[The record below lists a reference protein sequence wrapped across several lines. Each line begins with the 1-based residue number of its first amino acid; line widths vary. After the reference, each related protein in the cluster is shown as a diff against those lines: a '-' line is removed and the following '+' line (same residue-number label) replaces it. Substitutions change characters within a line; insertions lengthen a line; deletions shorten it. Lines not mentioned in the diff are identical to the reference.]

1 MFCSACGHEVEKS
14 YGFCPNCGKK
24 LTNNGNLADNAINI
38 VTNIFNSAPKQEPK
52 KALEKLVLE
61 FAKADEDEDL
71 DMYETTQKKI
81 SLLDSFYVKNSAD
94 DIKEFISFALS
105 KVDAKAYRPLSQDKL
120 QKELN
125 NALLKKAKYA
135 ISLLPEGNFFNKLR
149 PQMKKDYDETLGEVR
164 KNKRIRRL
172 KLTFIGFVLLAIGS
186 SFQK

>member
-1 MFCSACGHEVEKS
+1 M
-14 YGFCPNCGKK
+14 
-24 LTNNGNLADNAINI
+24 
-38 VTNIFNSAPKQEPK
+38 
-52 KALEKLVLE
+52 EKLALE
-61 FAKADEDEDL
+61 FAKADEDESL

-135 ISLLPEGNFFNKLR
+135 ISLLPEGNFLNKLR
-149 PQMKKDYDETLGEVR
+149 PQMKRDYDETIDEVR

-172 KLTFIGFVLLAIGS
+172 KLTFIGFVLLVIAS

>member
-52 KALEKLVLE
+52 KALEKLALE
-61 FAKADEDEDL
+61 FAQADEDESL
-71 DMYETTQKKI
+71 DMYETTQRKI

-135 ISLLPEGNFFNKLR
+135 ISLLPEENFLNKLR
-149 PQMKKDYDETLGEVR
+149 PQMKRDYDETIDEVR

-186 SFQK
+186 SLQK

>member
-52 KALEKLVLE
+52 KALEKLALE
-61 FAKADEDEDL
+61 FAKADEDESL

-135 ISLLPEGNFFNKLR
+135 ISLLPEGNFLNKLR
-149 PQMKKDYDETLGEVR
+149 PQMKRDYDETIDEVR

-172 KLTFIGFVLLAIGS
+172 KLTFIGFVLLVIAS

>member
-1 MFCSACGHEVEKS
+1 MFCSACGHEVEES
-14 YGFCPNCGKK
+14 YGYCPNCGKK
-24 LTNNGNLADNAINI
+24 LANNGNLADNAISI

-52 KALEKLVLE
+52 KALEKLALE
-61 FAKADEDEDL
+61 FAKADEDENL

-105 KVDAKAYRPLSQDKL
+105 KVDARAYRPLSQDKL

-135 ISLLPEGNFFNKLR
+135 INLLPEENFLNKLR

>member
-1 MFCSACGHEVEKS
+1 MFCSACGHEVEES

-24 LTNNGNLADNAINI
+24 LASKGNVVDNAINI
-38 VTNIFNSAPKQEPK
+38 VNNIFNGAPTHEPN
-52 KALEKLVLE
+52 KALEKLALE
-61 FAKADEDEDL
+61 FVKADEDESL

-81 SLLDSFYVKNSAD
+81 SLLDSFYVKNSAE

-125 NALLKKAKYA
+125 SALLKKAKYA
-135 ISLLPEGNFFNKLR
+135 ISLLPEGNFLNKLR

-172 KLTFIGFVLLAIGS
+172 KLTFIGFILLAIGS
-186 SFQK
+186 SL